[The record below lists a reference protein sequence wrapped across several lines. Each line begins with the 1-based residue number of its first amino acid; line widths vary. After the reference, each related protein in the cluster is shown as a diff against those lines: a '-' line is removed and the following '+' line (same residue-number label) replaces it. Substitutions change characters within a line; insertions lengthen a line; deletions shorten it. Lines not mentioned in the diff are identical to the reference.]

1 MMVDEEGDN
10 LMPCPICQNN
20 KMMQPCSEEYP
31 QKPLPHP
38 PTLEERYAAL
48 QEEAKSLRRELALLF
63 RDYQDLQLRY
73 EQEKGS
79 LESYEGWARLQF

>member
-1 MMVDEEGDN
+1 MMVEEKGDN
-10 LMPCPICQNN
+10 MMPRPTCQHN
-20 KMMQPCSEEYP
+20 KALQPYSEEYP

-48 QEEAKSLRRELALLF
+48 QEEAKSLRRELVQLF

-73 EQEKGS
+73 EREKDLLDRIKRVSGI
-79 LESYEGWARLQF
+79 A